1 MLSMEQ
7 ILLALAM
14 LKHMEDREVTWENQH
29 GLTKGKSCLTSLV
42 ALYEIFTVS
51 VDNGR
56 ATDAFYL
63 DFSKAFDIEPHN
75 ILLSEQERHGFN
87 GWTVQWT
94 KN

>member
-29 GLTKGKSCLTSLV
+29 GLTMSKSCFTGLV
-42 ALYEIFTVS
+42 TFYDDVNAPTDKE
-51 VDNGR
+51 G

-63 DFSKAFDIEPHN
+63 DFSKVFDIEPHN